1 MSLKSVAILG
11 MFYALLLIAVAYFC
25 VVNGL

>member
-1 MSLKSVAILG
+1 MCLKSAAILG
-11 MFYALLLIAVAYFC
+11 LFYALLLVAVAYFC

>member
-11 MFYALLLIAVAYFC
+11 MFYALLLVAVAYFC
-25 VVNGL
+25 VVNGM

>member
-1 MSLKSVAILG
+1 MCLKSAAILG
-11 MFYALLLIAVAYFC
+11 MFYALLLVAVAYFC

>member
-1 MSLKSVAILG
+1 MCLKSAAILG
-11 MFYALLLIAVAYFC
+11 LFYAGLLVAVAYFC

>member
-11 MFYALLLIAVAYFC
+11 MFYALLLVAVAYFC